1 MALAWKAGWVHALT
15 SSNLVSSASLTRPFA
30 PQSRKSPAARR
41 PSGLN
46 FGLSCFRFPTRGSS
60 RGPEQPVDAVRHL
73 TPDRVGDVLIA
84 GGHRGAGPAH
94 DAHHRPLGHAEDEE
108 HSCRRV
114 ARVVKT
120 AVRYAGTAE
129 QCLPTVVVRVVVQ
142 GPARL
147 GSEDPVA
154 VLPHLAGR
162 GP

>member
-15 SSNLVSSASLTRPFA
+15 SSNLVSSATLTRPFA
-30 PQSRKSPAARR
+30 LQSPGSPAARR
-41 PSGLN
+41 LSGLT
-46 FGLSCFRFPTRGSS
+46 FGLSCFRFPTRGS
-60 RGPEQPVDAVRHL
+60 RGGPEQPVHAVRHL
-73 TPDRVGDVLIA
+73 TPDRVSDVLIA

-94 DAHHRPLGHAEDEE
+94 DAHHRPLRHAEDEE

-114 ARVVKT
+114 ARVVQT
-120 AVRYAGTAE
+120 AVRYAGPAE
-129 QCLPTVVVRVVVQ
+129 QGLPTVVVRVVVQ

-147 GSEDPVA
+147 RSEDPVA